1 MTNRHDQDRR
11 SVSDK
16 PASGQKQHEQA
27 GGSGKQHGSFPHET
41 GGWGQSEEALIRDDG
56 HIESQ
61 PGGQR
66 DDLMDRANQ
75 RKPRST
81 GV

>member
-1 MTNRHDQDRR
+1 MINRHDQDRR
-11 SVSDK
+11 RGSDK
-16 PASGQKQHEQA
+16 PGSGQKQHEQA
-27 GGSGKQHGSFPHET
+27 GAGGRQQSGFPHET
-41 GGWGQSEEALIRDDG
+41 GGWGQSEEALIRDDSS
-56 HIESQ
+56 IESQ

-81 GV
+81 DV

>member
-27 GGSGKQHGSFPHET
+27 GGSGKQQGGFPHET